1 MKRTK
6 TKKVLRKSATI
17 FINEDNEKFIKCRF
31 PFSKD
36 SLDEIRSIEGRKWS
50 AVNKYWLI
58 PLSLENAYKLRDW
71 NYILKNGLKEWAN
84 KEYQRKK
91 NPKTKIKIKGLG
103 GVLMP
108 FQREGVVRTENL
120 NGNALIA
127 DEMGLGKTVQA
138 LAWCQLHKKKKPIVI
153 VCPASLKLNWERETL
168 KWLKKPKIQILYGRK
183 PNKDITGNVIII
195 NFEILFNEQKQAI
208 SKKGELMF
216 HRNEKPKMIDIPH
229 TGWVDYIVD
238 LNPQILIIDE
248 GHYIMNPAIKRSNAV
263 IRLAKN
269 IPYKIG
275 LTGTP
280 IEDSPIQIYTLVKLI
295 NHSIFPDKWKF
306 QHRYCNPKHNGFG
319 WNFKGNSNIK
329 ELHDIL
335 VDKVMVRR
343 LKKDV
348 LTELPDKMYSYV
360 PLELDNRKEYDDAHE
375 DFIKY
380 TQDSM
385 EIEIK
390 EVLSK
395 TLQGNNI
402 PFELD
407 NKRKLNEVGE
417 AKNAGVSALYQIEI
431 LKQLSV
437 KGKLNAIIEW
447 VENFLESGEKL
458 VLFFEHL
465 FVGRALMDKFSKIAV
480 KIDGSTSIKNRDL
493 AVHKFQNDSKIRLFM
508 GNSAAEVGL
517 TLTAACNVGIIEY
530 PWTPGKLDQ
539 RIDRLHRISQKYTV
553 WVHYLMGVNTID
565 EKIVK
570 LLDEKRKVV
579 AAVLDGKKIEDSE
592 LITELINSYKY
603 K

>member
-6 TKKVLRKSATI
+6 KILRKSANI

-50 AVNKYWLI
+50 KINTYWLI
-58 PLSLENAYKLRDW
+58 PLCLENAYKLRDW
-71 NYILKNGLKEWAN
+71 NYILKENLKVWAN
-84 KEYQRKK
+84 KEYQRKN

-108 FQREGVVRTENL
+108 FQREGVIRTENL

-138 LAWCQLHKKKKPIVI
+138 LAWCQLHKKKKPVII

-183 PNKDITGNVIII
+183 PNEDITGNVIII

-238 LNPQILIIDE
+238 KDPQVLIIDE

-263 IRLAKN
+263 IRLAKH

-306 QHRYCNPKHNGFG
+306 QHRYCDPKHNGFG
-319 WNFKGNSNIK
+319 WNFKGHSNIK

-335 VDKVMVRR
+335 VDKVMIRR

-348 LTELPDKMYSYV
+348 LPELPDKMYSYV
-360 PLELDNRKEYDDAHE
+360 PLELDNRKEYDKAHE
-375 DFIKY
+375 DFIQFI
-380 TQDSM
+380 QDNV
-385 EIEIK
+385 EIEMREIMSQFIK
-390 EVLSK
+390 DEADHPIEINDHKL
-395 TLQGNNI
+395 
-402 PFELD
+402 
-407 NKRKLNEVGE
+407 KRLKEEKSAG
-417 AKNAGVSALYQIEI
+417 ANALTRIEI

-447 VENFLESGEKL
+447 IENFLESGEKL

-465 FVGRALMDKFSKIAV
+465 FVGRALMDKYKGIAV
-480 KIDGSTSIKNRDL
+480 KIDGSTSTKNRDL
-493 AVHKFQNDSKIRLFM
+493 AVQRFQNDSKIRLFL
-508 GNSAAEVGL
+508 GNAAAEVGL

-592 LITELINSYKY
+592 LITELINSYKH
-603 K
+603 